1 MSFFVG
7 VLLFVGVVGWLDAK
21 LPWPISRG
29 VSSGAS
35 RGEEV
40 GK

>member
-21 LPWPISRG
+21 LPWPISG
-29 VSSGAS
+29 LSSGAS
-35 RGEEV
+35 RGEEGV
-40 GK
+40 K